1 MKRLRDFTNDEDDP
15 FSPGTDLIISL
26 LAVLL
31 IVLVITTKAYQEAK
45 SGYQQSIT
53 SVEFYRNKVEE
64 LTSLLKEE
72 QAKNQNTQLNFNKK
86 TQFPPN
92 IVITA
97 AEGYDFP
104 SGSAQLTSAL
114 ENYITND
121 LVNKIEDNVKEY
133 DIDTVVVIGH
143 TDGQALS
150 SRSSNIDNILKQI
163 PIDNLPIEK
172 LSAGSNAEL
181 GLMRA
186 LAVVKKLQEMQRQ
199 GNRLKSLDP
208 KRGFRAY
215 SAAQLILK
223 NGEFAEPNPNSD
235 AKRRRIE
242 IYFTKS
248 NSGETEV
255 LLEQFGSAIAIRQQR
270 RYNRESI

>member
-1 MKRLRDFTNDEDDP
+1 MKRLRNFTNDEDDP

-26 LAVLL
+26 LAVFL
-31 IVLVITTKAYQEAK
+31 IVLVITAKAYQDAK
-45 SGYQQSIT
+45 SEYQQSI
-53 SVEFYRNKVEE
+53 SDVDFYRNQVEDLE
-64 LTSLLKEE
+64 NLLKEE
-72 QAKNQNTQLNFNKK
+72 QAKNKDTQFSLNKNR
-86 TQFPPN
+86 QFPPN

-121 LVNKIEDNVKEY
+121 LVNKIEDNVKNY

-150 SRSSNIDNILKQI
+150 RKTSNIDDTLKQVT
-163 PIDNLPIEK
+163 IDDLSIEK
-172 LSAGSNAEL
+172 LSAASNAEL

-186 LAVVKKLQEMQRQ
+186 LAVVKKLQLIQQQ
-199 GNRLKSLDP
+199 GNRLKALDP

-223 NGEFAEPNPNSD
+223 NGEFAQPDPKPD

-255 LLEQFGSAIAIRQQR
+255 LLEQLR
-270 RYNRESI
+270 

>member
-31 IVLVITTKAYQEAK
+31 IVLVITTKAYQDAQNK
-45 SGYQQSIT
+45 HQQSVD
-53 SVEFYRNKVEE
+53 SVNFYRNKVEQ
-64 LTSLLKEE
+64 LTHLLKEE
-72 QAKNQNTQLNFNKK
+72 QDKNQNTQSIFNKK

-104 SGSAQLTSAL
+104 SGSAELTSAL
-114 ENYITND
+114 DNYITND
-121 LVNKIEDNVKEY
+121 LVSKIEGNIKEY
-133 DIDTVVVIGH
+133 DIDTVVIIGH

-150 SRSSNIDNILKQI
+150 SRTSNIDDTLKQV
-163 PIDNLPIEK
+163 PIDNLSIEK

-199 GNRLKSLDP
+199 GNRLKALDP
-208 KRGFRAY
+208 KQGFRAY

-223 NGEFAEPNPNSD
+223 NGEFAQPDSKPD
-235 AKRRRIE
+235 PKRRRIE

-248 NSGETEV
+248 NSHETEV
-255 LLEQFGSAIAIRQQR
+255 LLEQPKSEGKTKTFEP
-270 RYNRESI
+270 NTP